1 MTDSESDRIQDIDQL
16 AGRVDS
22 LSGKVDQILSVL
34 GKFTGGPPVSRET
47 AAQQT
52 EDRLDRPSS
61 VAEQVRAELAKAE
74 QQRASDQA
82 AADDRSERE
91 QIRARVAKLEETR
104 PEPPQPRRQ
113 RVMWGPR

>member
-1 MTDSESDRIQDIDQL
+1 MRLPRPGGTRMTDSEPERIQDIDQL

-22 LSGKVDQILSVL
+22 LTSKVDQILSVL

-47 AAQQT
+47 AGQQT

-74 QQRASDQA
+74 QAQASERA
-82 AADDRSERE
+82 AADDKTE
-91 QIRARVAKLEETR
+91 
-104 PEPPQPRRQ
+104 
-113 RVMWGPR
+113 